1 MRRLG
6 ICSVTLRGLDPDRV
20 IAAVA
25 GAGLECVEWGGDVH
39 VPPGDEDIA
48 RRVRDA
54 TVAAGLAVASY
65 GSYYRAGRG
74 DPKEFDAV
82 LRSAVALGAP
92 RIRIWAGA
100 TGTRK
105 TPPEARRAVVE
116 DTRRAAALA
125 AEAGVELAYEFHRNT
140 LTDGAEHTLR
150 LLDEVDRAEVAT
162 YWQPP
167 VDMPDAEALKGL
179 DALGDR
185 IAAVHAFSWWPG
197 TTRLPLTARASLW
210 RGAFER
216 LLTHRAAVSGGPP
229 LDVLLEFVPGD
240 DERLLPREAATLRAL
255 ADVQGV
261 SGGS

>member
-1 MRRLG
+1 MTRLG

-39 VPPGDEDIA
+39 VPPGDEDTA

-74 DPKEFDAV
+74 DPRSSTAV

-125 AEAGVELAYEFHRNT
+125 AEAGWNSPT
-140 LTDGAEHTLR
+140 NST
-150 LLDEVDRAEVAT
+150 AT
-162 YWQPP
+162 P
-167 VDMPDAEALKGL
+167 
-179 DALGDR
+179 
-185 IAAVHAFSWWPG
+185 
-197 TTRLPLTARASLW
+197 
-210 RGAFER
+210 
-216 LLTHRAAVSGGPP
+216 
-229 LDVLLEFVPGD
+229 
-240 DERLLPREAATLRAL
+240 
-255 ADVQGV
+255 
-261 SGGS
+261 